1 VETAV
6 REVRTDFI
14 TGDFAN
20 DIGWKLNGFFPS
32 GPPFAP
38 LPSDEKE
45 PYRELGLAG
54 LRGPEEAFGG
64 LVPYRLAEKFSLMGA
79 KEHGS

>member
-1 VETAV
+1 
-6 REVRTDFI
+6 
-14 TGDFAN
+14 
-20 DIGWKLNGFFPS
+20 
-32 GPPFAP
+32 